1 MKKKV
6 PVVTVAEP
14 EEAAHLAGLPL
25 EATVA
30 LGDLASAVKDGLLG
44 FCADVGLMVMC
55 QVMEDELTRRIGPK
69 HARVPGRTANWHG
82 TTTGAVALGGRLL
95 SVERP
100 RGRTT
105 DGHEVELD
113 SWAVFSSKDLLD
125 QLTAERVLA
134 GVATRRHA
142 DVSEPLTAA
151 IDDQAKG
158 TGRSSVSRRWK
169 RATEAALAE
178 LMARDLSGLEVA
190 ALMVD
195 GIDVAGQCCVAAL
208 VITADGTKVPV
219 GLWLGDTENK
229 TVVTAL
235 LADIVA
241 RGLRFDAGLLA
252 VVDGAKALAAA
263 VAKVFGE
270 KAVVQRCVLHKRRN
284 VRGHLPKD
292 LGDKIDR
299 RLALVFANPDPAKG
313 FDAAKRLAGE
323 LKADHPDAAASLLEG
338 LPDMFAVRRLGVG
351 GNLAEMLTCT
361 NAIESMISVARTTM
375 RNVKNWQDGEMKK
388 RWVAAGMLE
397 AQRSFRRIR
406 GYRQMPVLVAA
417 LRRHAKVP
425 VTPPSYDQEA
435 A

>member
-6 PVVTVAEP
+6 PVVTVAEA
-14 EEAAHLAGLPL
+14 EEAARLAGLSL

-30 LGDLASAVKDGLLG
+30 LADLAGAVKDGLLG
-44 FCADVGLMVMC
+44 FCADVGLMVMR
-55 QVMEDELTRRIGPK
+55 QVMEDELTRRIGAK
-69 HARVPGRTANWHG
+69 NARLAGREANWHG
-82 TTTGAVALGGRLL
+82 TTKGPVVLGGRIV

-100 RGRTT
+100 RARTT
-105 DGHEVELD
+105 EGEELHLD
-113 SWAVFSSKDLLD
+113 SWAVFSSQDLLD

-134 GVATRRHA
+134 GVSTRRHT
-142 DVSEPLTAA
+142 DVAEPLGDD
-151 IDDQAKG
+151 IEDQARG

-178 LMARDLSGLEVA
+178 LMARDLSGLDVA
-190 ALMVD
+190 VVMVD
-195 GIDVAGQCCVAAL
+195 GIEVGGQCVVAAL
-208 VITADGTKVPV
+208 VVTTDGTKVPV
-219 GLWLGDTENK
+219 GLWLGGTENK

-235 LADIVA
+235 LADLVA
-241 RGLRFDAGLLA
+241 RGLDAEAGLL
-252 VVDGAKALAAA
+252 VVIDGAKALAAG

-270 KAVVQRCVLHKRRN
+270 KAVVQRCTLHKRRN
-284 VRGHLPKD
+284 VRGHLPAE
-292 LGDKIDR
+292 LGDKVDR

-313 FDAAKRLAGE
+313 LEAAKRLAAE

-338 LPDMFAVRRLGVG
+338 LEDMFALRRLGVG

-375 RNVKNWQDGEMKK
+375 RNVKNWRDGEMKK
-388 RWVAAGMLE
+388 RWVAAGMWE

-406 GYRQMPVLVAA
+406 GYKQMPVLVAA
-417 LRRHAKVP
+417 LRRHAGVP
-425 VTPPSYDQEA
+425 DTPPGYDQQA